1 MLVNLLSNALK
12 YSPADSPVSL
22 RLAARDGEFA
32 LFTVADRGRGIPAA
46 DQARLFQSFQR
57 GSNVSDT
64 PGPAS
69 DSCWSRS
76 VWISTAAASNSPARK
91 DLDHLCHPPSHF
103 VFPSDEGTRRSHRM
117 KTILIIGDEAH
128 RENLCTILEMEG
140 YRAIGAVDGQAG
152 LELVARERPDLV
164 LCDVTMPRL
173 DGHGVLLKLR
183 TMPCGESIPFI
194 FLTAKSDRPDVRT
207 GMNLGADDYLTK
219 PASAEEVLAAVETRL
234 IRRQILQK
242 AQTSLD
248 FSSSPAPRSTRA
260 DAQGGG
266 SAAVGRAGKN
276 QRRRGR
282 HSEHGGEDGKDS
294 PLPRVRKAS
303 CGNPHGRGTGGHRS
317 TRPRELISSG
327 RAPHQ
332 RRRRSGKSG

>member
-1 MLVNLLSNALK
+1 
-12 YSPADSPVSL
+12 
-22 RLAARDGEFA
+22 
-32 LFTVADRGRGIPAA
+32 
-46 DQARLFQSFQR
+46 
-57 GSNVSDT
+57 
-64 PGPAS
+64 
-69 DSCWSRS
+69 
-76 VWISTAAASNSPARK
+76 
-91 DLDHLCHPPSHF
+91 
-103 VFPSDEGTRRSHRM
+103 M
-117 KTILIIGDEAH
+117 KTILIIEDEKH
-128 RENLCTILEMEG
+128 TRENLCTILEMEG

-248 FSSSPAPRSTRA
+248 FSSSLPLEALGLTPREA
-260 DAQGGG
+260 EVLLWVAQGKTNADV
-266 SAAVGRAGKN
+266 AAILNMAEKTVKIHLCHVFEKLHVETRTAAGLAAI
-276 QRRRGR
+276 
-282 HSEHGGEDGKDS
+282 EA
-294 PLPRVRKAS
+294 LVRE
-303 CGNPHGRGTGGHRS
+303 N
-317 TRPRELISSG
+317 
-327 RAPHQ
+327 
-332 RRRRSGKSG
+332 